1 MPGVV
6 RMGDI
11 NSAGGAVIGS
21 TAGTVFVNGQLCAVI
36 GSLISSH
43 EPYGPPHPPH
53 EAATI
58 TTGNATVIVEGQP
71 IAIQGSNNT
80 CGHVMTGCS
89 GDVFA

>member
-58 TTGNATVIVEGQP
+58 TTGNNTVIVEGQP